1 MLNVTKKLKLFVL
14 FTELLSMI
22 WLRRF
27 IAIIAL
33 FIFSALSAWA
43 QTQVN
48 SPEGPYDCTE
58 VANGKKVRDK
68 TQYKDCCLPTQ
79 MVFCG
84 GCVDHRTTCEKDPYF
99 GCGTDATINDSR
111 CGCGRPGLVD
121 YNCGCGNP
129 APGECGCNLSVV
141 KVCGECGGS
150 FNACG
155 DCSTTDQ
162 GCGCGQPAAGAC
174 GCNLSI
180 VNQGCGCG
188 NGTSCFG
195 CDNIPNSGKTDQG
208 CGCGVLLSSYRECVA
223 FNGFGG
229 ADSNGIRVL
238 LGSGRSGNVD
248 QRHCWFFNGTNY
260 TFCGKTRLTGKGCFD
275 PDTELLLEGGRTA
288 KARNVRVGDRLYN
301 PVTRSSTAVTEII
314 SGPETEA
321 MIEVGFKG
329 YMLKVTRQHPVLTT
343 AGMKRAAN
351 LTTKDVV
358 LDALGVEQIIEYV
371 QQAPILPNQKVINF
385 TLDSD
390 STDYRHR
397 LLVGN
402 NVVSGDLIVQNGHLE
417 GE

>member
-1 MLNVTKKLKLFVL
+1 
-14 FTELLSMI
+14 MI
-22 WLRRF
+22 WLRLF
-27 IAIIAL
+27 IALIAL
-33 FIFSALSAWA
+33 TISSDLSAWA
-43 QTQVN
+43 QPQMQVN
-48 SPEGPYDCTE
+48 SPEGFYDCKG
-58 VANGKKVRDK
+58 VANGANKRDPFNG
-68 TQYKDCCLPTQ
+68 CCLPTQ

-84 GCVDHRTTCEKDPYF
+84 GCVDNRNFCEKQT
-99 GCGTDATINDSR
+99 GVCGMPDRVCDKCNYYMTPCETQLNQCGATPDVG
-111 CGCGRPGLVD
+111 CGCGK
-121 YNCGCGNP
+121 P
-129 APGECGCNLSVV
+129 AAGACGCNLSIV
-141 KVCGECGGS
+141 
-150 FNACG
+150 NR
-155 DCSTTDQ
+155 

-180 VNQGCGCG
+180 VNRGCGCG
-188 NGTSCFG
+188 KPKAGACG
-195 CDNIPNSGKTDQG
+195 CNLSIVNQG

-229 ADSNGIRVL
+229 SDGLQYILVL

-248 QRHCWFFNGTNY
+248 PTERYCVFPNGTNY
-260 TFCGKTRLTGKGCFD
+260 TFCGKTRPTGKGCFD

-301 PVTRSSTAVTEII
+301 PVTRSSAAVTEII

-358 LDALGVEQIIEYV
+358 LDAFGVEQIIEYV

>member
-48 SPEGPYDCTE
+48 SPEGPYDCTW
-58 VANGKKVRDK
+58 VANGLK
-68 TQYKDCCLPTQ
+68 TIDIKGVCCLPGQQVCNKCFYTKLE
-79 MVFCG
+79 
-84 GCVDHRTTCEKDPYF
+84 CENVF
-99 GCGTDATINDSR
+99 GCGTSAINQG
-111 CGCGRPGLVD
+111 CGCA
-121 YNCGCGNP
+121 NP

-208 CGCGVLLSSYRECVA
+208 CGCGVLLSNYRECVA

-248 QRHCWFFNGTNY
+248 QGHCWFFNGTNY
-260 TFCGKTRLTGKGCFD
+260 TFCGQTRLTGKGCFD

-301 PVTRSSTAVTEII
+301 PVTRSSAAVTEII

-358 LDALGVEQIIEYV
+358 LDAFGVEQIIEYV